1 MRSGAFNS
9 AMVIVVMRRAFCVG
23 RAKRRLGSPALPGVG
38 WMGSGHRIFNWR
50 FASPTSLT
58 RSRSISGLRMA
69 SVRPKADVSRATEAD
84 IAAEHAVRARIME
97 TRPDDGFRGEELG
110 EVVGTT
116 GQRWIVDWM
125 DGTGFFVA
133 GQFTSPR
140 FRVVAARHSEGAAGR
155 GPEPTALVGRWPGRG
170 IRRRRSI
177 TIWRCQGNA
186 PLMSAIR

>member
-1 MRSGAFNS
+1 
-9 AMVIVVMRRAFCVG
+9 MVNVVMRRAFCVG
-23 RAKRRLGSPALPGVG
+23 RAKRRLGVLRCRGWETAEVQPGLQLAICLADIAV
-38 WMGSGHRIFNWR
+38 
-50 FASPTSLT
+50 
-58 RSRSISGLRMA
+58 SITLDIWSTDGV
-69 SVRPKADVSRATEAD
+69 SSTTKADDSRVTEAD

-97 TRPDDGFRGEELG
+97 TRPDDGFLG

-116 GQRWIVDWM
+116 GQRWIVDWL
-125 DGTGFFVA
+125 DDIGFFVA
-133 GQFTSPR
+133 GQFTCLR
-140 FRVVAARHSEGAAGR
+140 FRVVAARYSEGVAGR

>member
-1 MRSGAFNS
+1 MDG
-9 AMVIVVMRRAFCVG
+9 
-23 RAKRRLGSPALPGVG
+23 LGPPDLQLAICLADIADSITLDIWSPDGV
-38 WMGSGHRIFNWR
+38 S
-50 FASPTSLT
+50 STT
-58 RSRSISGLRMA
+58 
-69 SVRPKADVSRATEAD
+69 KADVSRATEVD

-116 GQRWIVDWM
+116 GQRWTVDWM

-177 TIWRCQGNA
+177 TIWRCQGKA